1 MRLSGVWGSH
11 VPTMRLPGVWGS
23 RPAAV
28 KAQVLAKI

>member
-1 MRLSGVWGSH
+1 MRLPGVWGSH
-11 VPTMRLPGVWGS
+11 VPTTRLPGVWGS

>member
-1 MRLSGVWGSH
+1 MRLPGVWGSH
-11 VPTMRLPGVWGS
+11 VPAMRLPGVWGS